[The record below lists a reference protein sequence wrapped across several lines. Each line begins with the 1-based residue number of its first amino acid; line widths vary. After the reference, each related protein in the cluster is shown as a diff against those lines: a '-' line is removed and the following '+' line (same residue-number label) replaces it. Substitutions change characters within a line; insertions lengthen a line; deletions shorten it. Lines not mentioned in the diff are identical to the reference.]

1 MDKQATAA
9 LAAPPRAA
17 PVGAARGVLLVFGC
31 AVGMLVGF
39 SATYFSTLSVFLK
52 PIAHS
57 FGWGRAEISAIVT
70 LAQLGLAIGSPIT
83 GRLISRFGVCAVVL
97 ASTVL
102 YALSLLALSMASGHA
117 VIFAGLT
124 LWLGLIAVGTTPMG
138 YLSAMPVMFDK
149 RLGLAM
155 GLAMIGL
162 GAGNAMM
169 PLLVQGWIAASGWQA
184 AYRYVA
190 AAVLIVGLIAYFLLA
205 SVRIPRPEHKV
216 PARSAAGSRSRK
228 DAYALM
234 RTWRFVVLTL
244 VFFAVSSAGLGA
256 IIHMVPMLT
265 DAGLPAAQAAK
276 IAALIGIG
284 VLAGRAV
291 TGILIDVIDARYVA
305 AVQFVLGGA
314 GLVLIVMAPA
324 TSTALVG
331 LGAFT
336 FAFVI
341 GAEGDFMPFFIRRYF
356 GVEPFSFLYGVQFFF
371 FALGGVSGPIV
382 FGWVFDRFHHYALA
396 YGGAGVLC
404 AICGVL
410 VMTMGKYAYPVER

>member
-1 MDKQATAA
+1 MNTQATSE
-9 LAAPPRAA
+9 LTLPRIM
-17 PVGAARGVLLVFGC
+17 PISAARGALLVWAC

-83 GRLISRFGVCAVVL
+83 GRLIGRFGVCNIVL

-102 YALSLLALSMASGHA
+102 YAVSLLALSMASGHA
-117 VIFAGLT
+117 VIFGALT
-124 LWLGLIAVGTTPMG
+124 LWLGFIAVGTTPIG
-138 YLSAMPVMFDK
+138 YLSAMPIVFDK

-155 GLAMIGL
+155 GVAMIGL
-162 GAGNAMM
+162 GAGNATM
-169 PLLVQGWIAASGWQA
+169 PLLAQGWISASGWQM

-190 AAVLIVGLIAYFLLA
+190 AAVLVVGLIAYFLMVGVRLPKPERKALA
-205 SVRIPRPEHKV
+205 QTP
-216 PARSAAGSRSRK
+216 AGSRK
-228 DAYALM
+228 EAFALM
-234 RTWRFVVLTL
+234 RTWRFVLLTL

-265 DAGLPAAQAAK
+265 DSGLPVERAAK
-276 IAALIGIG
+276 VAALIGIG

-291 TGILIDVIDARYVA
+291 TGILIDAIDARYVA

-314 GLVLIVMAPA
+314 GLVLIVTAPA
-324 TSTALVG
+324 ANMALVG

-341 GAEGDFMPFFIRRYF
+341 GAEGDFLPFFIRRYF
-356 GVEPFSFLYGVQFFF
+356 GVEHFSFLYGVQFFF
-371 FALGGVSGPIV
+371 FALGGVSGPIA
-382 FGWVFDRFHHYALA
+382 FGWVFDRFHHYVLA
-396 YGGAGVLC
+396 YGGAGALC
-404 AICGVL
+404 ALCGALVL
-410 VMTMGKYAYPVER
+410 TMGKYVYPVTR